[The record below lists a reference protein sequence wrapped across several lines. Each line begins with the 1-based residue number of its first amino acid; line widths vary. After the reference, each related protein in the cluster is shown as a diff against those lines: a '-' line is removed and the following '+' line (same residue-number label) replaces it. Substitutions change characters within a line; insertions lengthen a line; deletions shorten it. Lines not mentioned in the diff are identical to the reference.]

1 MNDLIDLPGIGGNTP
16 EFSVSEISMGI
27 KKLVET
33 EFNHVRVRGEL
44 GRVSKPASGHIY
56 LDLKDDKAVLA
67 GVMWKGTVS
76 KLNIIPEEGLE
87 VIVTGRL
94 TTFPGQSKYQIIIE
108 QLIPAGAGALMA
120 MLEKRKKELSA
131 EGIFDKINKKE
142 IPYLPVHI
150 GVITSPSGAVIK
162 DIMHR
167 LNDRFPS
174 RVTIWP
180 VVVQGEKCAQEV
192 TDAIIGFNKLIDKPD
207 VIIVARGGGALEDLW
222 GFNEEI
228 VVRAS
233 FLSKIPIIS
242 AIGHETDTTLIDFVA
257 DVRAPTPSAAAEMV
271 VPVRQE
277 LLVALSSLD
286 NRLQRSLILLLQNK
300 KQRITD
306 LSRGLPKGE
315 DLFYSQSQKLDFLT
329 EKLPFAL
336 KGLTQKFRLKIV
348 SISAKI
354 NIKVLEQSISH
365 NKTEVSSIEK
375 QLHRV
380 MFNCFEQLAQ
390 KLKSTERL
398 RQNLGY
404 RETLKRGYVVLRDGE
419 GPLTSA
425 EKTSSSEGPIT
436 AEFFDGSLLLKHG
449 ATRKT
454 KSKKYDVSKN
464 QGKLL

>member
-76 KLNIIPEEGLE
+76 KLNMIPEEGME

-108 QLIPAGAGALMA
+108 QLTPAGAGALMA

-207 VIIVARGGGALEDLW
+207 VIIVARGGGSLEDLW

-277 LLVALSSLD
+277 LLLALSSLD

-300 KQRITD
+300 KQRISD
-306 LSRGLPKGE
+306 LCRGLPKGE

-329 EKLPFAL
+329 EKLPL
-336 KGLTQKFRLKIV
+336 SLRGLT
-348 SISAKI
+348 
-354 NIKVLEQSISH
+354 
-365 NKTEVSSIEK
+365 
-375 QLHRV
+375 
-380 MFNCFEQLAQ
+380 
-390 KLKSTERL
+390 
-398 RQNLGY
+398 
-404 RETLKRGYVVLRDGE
+404 
-419 GPLTSA
+419 
-425 EKTSSSEGPIT
+425 
-436 AEFFDGSLLLKHG
+436 
-449 ATRKT
+449 
-454 KSKKYDVSKN
+454 
-464 QGKLL
+464 

>member
-1 MNDLIDLPGIGGNTP
+1 MNDLLDLPDLGGNAP
-16 EFSVSEISMGI
+16 EFSVSEISIGI
-27 KKLVET
+27 KRLVET
-33 EFNHVRVRGEL
+33 EFDHVRVRGEL

-56 LDLKDDKAVLA
+56 LDLKDDRSVLA
-67 GVMWKGTVS
+67 GVMWKGTAS
-76 KLNIIPEEGLE
+76 KLNIIPEEGME

-108 QLIPAGAGALMA
+108 HFAPAGAGALMA

-131 EGIFDKINKKE
+131 EGIFDKVNKKK

-150 GVITSPSGAVIK
+150 GVVTSPSGAVIK

-174 RVTIWP
+174 KVTIWP

-192 TDAIIGFNKLIDKPD
+192 TDAINGFNKIEDKPD
-207 VIIVARGGGALEDLW
+207 VIIVARGGGSLEDLW

-271 VPVRQE
+271 VPVKQE
-277 LLVALSSLD
+277 LLLALSSLE
-286 NRLQRSLILLLQNK
+286 NRLQRSLILLFKNK
-300 KQRITD
+300 KQRIID

-315 DLFYSQSQKLDFLT
+315 DLFYFQGQKLDFLA
-329 EKLPFAL
+329 EKLPIAL
-336 KGLTQKFRLKIV
+336 KGLSQKLRLKIV

-354 NIKVLEQSISH
+354 NIKVLEQSIFH
-365 NKTEVSSIEK
+365 NKTEVRSIEK
-375 QLHRV
+375 QLQR
-380 MFNCFEQLAQ
+380 MMLNSLEQFGQ
-390 KLKSTERL
+390 KLKSIERL
-398 RQNLGY
+398 RHNLGY
-404 RETLKRGYVVLRDGE
+404 RETLKRGYVVLRDIK
-419 GPLTSA
+419 GPLTSV
-425 EKTSSSEGPIT
+425 EKTSNSDGPIT
-436 AEFFDGSLLLKHG
+436 AEFFDGSLLLQKG
-449 ATRKT
+449 AVRKT
-454 KSKKYDVSKN
+454 KTKKHDVSKN
-464 QGKLL
+464 QRKLL

>member
-1 MNDLIDLPGIGGNTP
+1 MNDLIDLPGLGGNTP

-76 KLNIIPEEGLE
+76 KLNIIPEEGME

-108 QLIPAGAGALMA
+108 QLTPAGAGALMA

-131 EGIFDKINKKE
+131 EGIFDKKNKKE

-192 TDAIIGFNKLIDKPD
+192 TDAIIGFNELIDKPD
-207 VIIVARGGGALEDLW
+207 VIIVARGGGSLEDLW

-277 LLVALSSLD
+277 LLLALSSLD

-300 KQRITD
+300 KQRISD

-329 EKLPFAL
+329 EKLPL
-336 KGLTQKFRLKIV
+336 CLEGVNPKI
-348 SISAKI
+348 SFKDCIYI
-354 NIKVLEQSISH
+354 
-365 NKTEVSSIEK
+365 
-375 QLHRV
+375 
-380 MFNCFEQLAQ
+380 
-390 KLKSTERL
+390 
-398 RQNLGY
+398 G
-404 RETLKRGYVVLRDGE
+404 
-419 GPLTSA
+419 
-425 EKTSSSEGPIT
+425 
-436 AEFFDGSLLLKHG
+436 
-449 ATRKT
+449 
-454 KSKKYDVSKN
+454 
-464 QGKLL
+464 